1 MAALPA
7 LDTLTQKASLGKF
20 NGFMSLRSYING
32 YEPTSADVTV
42 FEAFKGECPNPKI
55 AVHGARWYNHIAQFS
70 ADVRSSWPKADLPSG
85 APAKKKAPAKK
96 EEEEDDMFGDD
107 DDLFADDDGEAAA
120 ALKAKLTA
128 EAKARGEKK
137 LEKGRSM
144 IVFEVK
150 PYEADQDL
158 EALAQGIKSIT
169 HEGIQNW
176 GQEHKLV
183 PVAFGIKKLV
193 ISVIVFDMK
202 VGQDDIIDM
211 INNKYEDDIQSIDVQ
226 AMSKV

>member
-1 MAALPA
+1 MAKVDLSKP
-7 LDTLTQKASLGKF
+7 LEDEVELRQTSL
-20 NGFMSLRSYING
+20 
-32 YEPTSADVTV
+32 
-42 FEAFKGECPNPKI
+42 
-55 AVHGARWYNHIAQFS
+55 FS
-70 ADVRSSWPKADLPSG
+70 VVCLKTD
-85 APAKKKAPAKK
+85 PAKFDAVKAVAA
-96 EEEEDDMFGDD
+96 EEDDDMFDDD

-128 EAKARGEKK
+128 EAVARGAKK

-150 PYEADQDL
+150 PYEADFDL
-158 EALAQGIKSIT
+158 ENLALNIKKLER
-169 HEGIQNW
+169 EGLQNW

-193 ISVIVFDMK
+193 ISCIVFDMK
-202 VGQDDIIDM
+202 CSQDDIIDM
-211 INNKYEDDIQSIDVQ
+211 INEKYEDDIQSIDVQ

>member
-1 MAALPA
+1 
-7 LDTLTQKASLGKF
+7 
-20 NGFMSLRSYING
+20 
-32 YEPTSADVTV
+32 
-42 FEAFKGECPNPKI
+42 
-55 AVHGARWYNHIAQFS
+55 
-70 ADVRSSWPKADLPSG
+70 
-85 APAKKKAPAKK
+85 
-96 EEEEDDMFGDD
+96 MFGDD
-107 DDLFADDDGEAAA
+107 DDLFADDDGDAAA

-150 PYEADQDL
+150 PFEAECDL
-158 EALAQGIKSIT
+158 EKLAQGIKELK

-183 PVAFGIKKLV
+183 PIAFGIKKLV
-193 ISVIVFDMK
+193 ISCIVFDVK
-202 VGQDDIIDM
+202 VGMDDVMDL
-211 INNKYEDDIQSIDVQ
+211 INEKFEDEIQSIDVQ